1 MYPGLVGFHQPNIP
15 LAPISAPLISNRMD
29 TASTMPAVNWLLS
42 QRFMMSPL
50 PPQPSI
56 SPKNYMLHGDEE
68 RRRRPFRIRELSPIW
83 VPSQRNDQTLIP
95 VNQSIKSAVKIISVV
110 NVDPTGGSQVV
121 TRRHQNGHLDV
132 RVIYSREFIIAAS
145 ASPYAL
151 LPPANFRQM
160 VLEMM
165 DIIAKFPKSYY
176 NSIHTDTASD
186 SSQ

>member
-1 MYPGLVGFHQPNIP
+1 MAI
-15 LAPISAPLISNRMD
+15 
-29 TASTMPAVNWLLS
+29 
-42 QRFMMSPL
+42 
-50 PPQPSI
+50 
-56 SPKNYMLHGDEE
+56 
-68 RRRRPFRIRELSPIW
+68 
-83 VPSQRNDQTLIP
+83 
-95 VNQSIKSAVKIISVV
+95 
-110 NVDPTGGSQVV
+110 
-121 TRRHQNGHLDV
+121 LDV

-176 NSIHTDTASD
+176 NSIRTDTASD